1 MPLTRPT
8 GTQLRHH
15 CQTHR
20 LLSASHAPYREAATA
35 SLPDTPPAQCLSHSL
50 PGHSYGITARHTACS
65 VPLTRP
71 TGKQLRHHCRT
82 HRLLSAS
89 HAPYRE
95 AATAS
100 LPDTPPAQRL
110 SHSLPGHSYGIT
122 AVHTAFSVPLTRPT
136 GTQLRHHCRT
146 HRLLSAS
153 HAPYRDTATA
163 SLPDTPP
170 AQRLSRALP
179 GHSYGITAGHT
190 ACSVPLTRPTGTQL
204 RHHCRT
210 HRLLNAS
217 HALYRDTSTASLPDT
232 PPAQCLSRA
241 LSGHI
246 YGITAGHT
254 ACSVPLTHPTGTQLR
269 HHCRTHRLLSASH
282 SPYRDTATASLP
294 DTPPAQRLSRALPG
308 HSYDKGSYT
317 QWVRERERP
326 PRCES

>member
-20 LLSASHAPYREAATA
+20 LLSASHAPYRDTATA
-35 SLPDTPPAQCLSHSL
+35 SLPDTPPAQCLSRAL
-50 PGHSYGITARHTACS
+50 PGSSYGITAGHTACS
-65 VPLTRP
+65 VPLTLP
-71 TGKQLRHHCRT
+71 TGTQLRHHCQT
-82 HRLLSAS
+82 HRLLSTS

-100 LPDTPPAQRL
+100 LPDTPPAQCLSRALPGSSYVRHHCRTHRL
-110 SHSLPGHSYGIT
+110 LSASHTPYRDTATASLPYTPPAQCLSRALPGHSYGIT
-122 AVHTAFSVPLTRPT
+122 AGHTACSAPLTRPT

-153 HAPYRDTATA
+153 HAPYRDIATA

-170 AQRLSRALP
+170 AQCISRALP

-190 ACSVPLTRPTGTQL
+190 ACSVPLTRPIGT
-204 RHHCRT
+204 H
-210 HRLLNAS
+210 
-217 HALYRDTSTASLPDT
+217 
-232 PPAQCLSRA
+232 
-241 LSGHI
+241 
-246 YGITAGHT
+246 
-254 ACSVPLTHPTGTQLR
+254 LR

-282 SPYRDTATASLP
+282 SPYRDTVTASLP
-294 DTPPAQRLSRALPG
+294 DTPPAQRLLRALPG